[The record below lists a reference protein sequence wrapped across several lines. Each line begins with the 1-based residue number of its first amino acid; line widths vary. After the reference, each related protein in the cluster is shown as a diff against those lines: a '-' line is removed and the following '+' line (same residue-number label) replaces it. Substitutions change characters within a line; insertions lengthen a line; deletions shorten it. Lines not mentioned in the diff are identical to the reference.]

1 MKTSKQLKE
10 ERGSLL
16 TKIEE
21 LSKTE
26 ARTDAQN
33 DELISLFEQ
42 RDSLNKAIETQ
53 LMVEGEEA
61 RAAQE
66 AAKKAGSNG
75 AVRNNSGE
83 EKELRNFSLGKLI
96 VSAHGDPEFR
106 NVDAGFEREVL
117 NAGAD
122 QRSFQLPEQVLNVL
136 AEKRTM
142 VTSSATA
149 GGNFV
154 QTDKVGFFEALFNA
168 TVLRELGVQ
177 YMTGLSSN
185 VDLRGFTASVTSGWA
200 SSEVGT
206 QTPSDPTTA
215 VRSLTPKLLYAA
227 SNVSKRLLMQT
238 NPSIDTFLLRNMM
251 MSLEQKLEQG
261 VINGAG
267 GSTEPN
273 GMLDLITQIVSMGT
287 NGSAPSYAKILELI
301 ALVETSD
308 GRNARRKFLI
318 NPKLKSKLKQT
329 ELDSGS
335 GAFVMGYNGLF
346 QSQMG
351 VIDGYDTLS
360 TANVPSDLD
369 KGSTTGVC
377 SAMVFGDFSQVVVGQ
392 FGVIDLVVDPYTSAR
407 TATINYTLNQYVD
420 STILQPNA
428 LGSILDLTTT

>member
-1 MKTSKQLKE
+1 
-10 ERGSLL
+10 
-16 TKIEE
+16 
-21 LSKTE
+21 
-26 ARTDAQN
+26 
-33 DELISLFEQ
+33 
-42 RDSLNKAIETQ
+42 
-53 LMVEGEEA
+53 
-61 RAAQE
+61 
-66 AAKKAGSNG
+66 
-75 AVRNNSGE
+75 
-83 EKELRNFSLGKLI
+83 LI

-142 VTSSATA
+142 VTTSATA

-185 VDLRGFTASVTSGWA
+185 VDLRGFTASVAAGWA